1 MNHPAWKA
9 FIEAAPHNPHLLDFH
24 QFSDL
29 ANRLVS
35 HRPFQVARYNDGEW
49 VFMFKT
55 EPYYSRY
62 IARSNYP
69 LAEVEEISKKMMTV
83 IDSRPAYFIG
93 IDSTTLAGAGS
104 IEPDYE
110 AFQRKISGLNII
122 YGEIFNAAT
131 VMYGIEALKKPLAN
145 RWVLTVGPD
154 YMKMLKMGEQHI
166 SVPLKSCWT
175 AADTIE
181 KQLEEVLTANLSKQP
196 VVLYSCS
203 LLAKWLIDVFYKK
216 YGDNI
221 TQLDIG
227 SCIDPWCGVNSRP
240 WHGALGRYYGLVLP
254 PMPAERITTLPAS
267 VSTGFPAP
275 SGGYGYG
282 YGYAR
287 RRKT

>member
-1 MNHPAWKA
+1 
-9 FIEAAPHNPHLLDFH
+9 
-24 QFSDL
+24 
-29 ANRLVS
+29 
-35 HRPFQVARYNDGEW
+35 
-49 VFMFKT
+49 MFKT